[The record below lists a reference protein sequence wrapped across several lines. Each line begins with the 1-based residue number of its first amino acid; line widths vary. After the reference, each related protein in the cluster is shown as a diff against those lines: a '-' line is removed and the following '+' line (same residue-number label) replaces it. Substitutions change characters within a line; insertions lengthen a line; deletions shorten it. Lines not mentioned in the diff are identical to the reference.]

1 MTQIIAELCQN
12 HNGDLDLLRQMVRHA
27 ATAGADYVKIQSML
41 SSDLTRRERFENGFE
56 EDGVVKVIKRPYQ
69 AEYDRL
75 KPLDLDDDAHYMF
88 IEECKKYDVKPLTTV
103 FNRTR
108 IPFLASLPWPEKA
121 IKVASFDCRSKPLIK
136 DLINAGFKKFFISTG
151 TTYDQE
157 IKETAELLK
166 SAGVDYTLLHCVSI
180 YPTPLEAGHLERIDY
195 LKQFTDSVG
204 FSEHSSYEQN
214 KLKLSIAALT
224 YDVDVIERH
233 FTVLP
238 KEQTRDGV
246 VSLNKEQLAE
256 LAFYC
261 KASSEDFFHRAMKI
275 LKPSEYSIMKGHQTR
290 ALTPTEILNRDYYQG
305 RFANHIGGKVM
316 YNWEE

>member
-12 HNGDLDLLRQMVRHA
+12 HNGDLDILKQMVGEA
-27 ATAGADYVKIQSML
+27 AQAGADYVKIQSML
-41 SSDLTRRERFENGFE
+41 AGDLTHRQRFESGVE
-56 EDGVVKVIKRPYQ
+56 EGGVVKAIKRPYQ

-75 KPLDLDDDAHYMF
+75 KPLDLDDDAHRMF

-103 FNRTR
+103 FNKTR

-121 IKVASFDCRSKPLIK
+121 IKIASFDCRSKPLIK
-136 DLINAGFKKFFISTG
+136 ELISAGFKKFFISTG
-151 TTYDQE
+151 TTYDKE
-157 IKETAELLK
+157 IEETAALLK
-166 SAGVDYTLLHCVSI
+166 STDVDYTLLHCVSI
-180 YPTPLEAGHLERIDY
+180 YPTPLDAGHLERINF
-195 LKQFTDSVG
+195 LRKFSNSVG
-204 FSEHSSYEQN
+204 FSEHSSYEQD

-256 LAFYC
+256 LASYS
-261 KASSEDFFHRAMKI
+261 KNTSEEPFVQAMRM
-275 LKPSEYSIMKGHQTR
+275 LKPSEYYLMRGSQTR
-290 ALTPTEILNRDYYQG
+290 KLTQTEILNRDYYQG
-305 RFANHIGGKVM
+305 RFANHIDGEVV